1 MCGIVGLFAKS
12 PDVEERLGAHLGAML
27 GQMADRGPD
36 SAGIALYREPAP
48 AGHDQVLAVLARPG
62 RGLGGAA
69 ATAEVARA
77 ATRSCVLDDAD
88 APSALLRRA
97 PAPAGR

>member
-12 PDVEERLGAHLGAML
+12 PEVEEHLGAHLGAML

-48 AGHDQVLAVLARPG
+48 AGTTKYSLFSPDPDEDWAA
-62 RGLGGAA
+62 LGD
-69 ATAEVARA
+69 AEVHSSHAVVCST
-77 ATRSCVLDDAD
+77 TRRPSGCW
-88 APSALLRRA
+88 PSARTCRS
-97 PAPAGR
+97 